1 MRRGRSSWPS
11 SLLRNEVGLSPGL
24 TSLLP
29 CLLSVFSALPLSLFA
44 FCLSIYLSV
53 WLPMYVCMYIFT
65 CLSVFV
71 YFVYRCLSV
80 NLSICLYFF
89 FFVYYSLLSI
99 TSLSLPAPPP
109 SSRRSLALL
118 QHTTS
123 IHHAVPP
130 GKASSVLGSPY
141 ILFWMQ
147 LCCRFLLRAT
157 AQIYKLR
164 SKNCL

>member
-29 CLLSVFSALPLSLFA
+29 CLLSVFSSPPLSLFA
-44 FCLSIYLSV
+44 FCL
-53 WLPMYVCMYIFT
+53 PTYVCMHVYIYVSFRL
-65 CLSVFV
+65 CLLCLQMSVCQSL
-71 YFVYRCLSV
+71 YLS
-80 NLSICLYFF
+80 LFF

-99 TSLSLPAPPP
+99 TSLSLPAPP